1 MPTTEYQRSSSRS
14 AFLGRSILSFRRNQ
28 VAVVSSSS
36 SSSSM
41 DSHNDQDTHDLE
53 LFQKHTS
60 ERFLHLSNDP
70 TTSLD
75 GGGGDNFLS
84 LGWLRN
90 LLDVFLC
97 CEAEFKAVL
106 ILGRDP
112 SQFVKPPLDR
122 LIPELLDRAVKAL
135 DFCNAIT
142 NSIDSILH
150 WQQLALL
157 AVSVLEQDLIGE
169 GQLRRVKKA
178 LTSLVAS
185 MAVDDKDGSSAK
197 TPERN
202 WSFGRRG
209 SNSAAHAANQNPRS
223 FWWGVSRN
231 WSASKQIQSM
241 STNLVVPRGG
251 ESTGL
256 ALPVYMMSTVLV
268 FVMWVFVAAIPCQ
281 DRTGLS
287 NHFQIPRQL
296 SWTGPIIG
304 LQDRISDEWKKKEK
318 KGSVGLLDEIQRLE
332 KCSQALIELA
342 DTVQY
347 PVEAEQMDE
356 IKARTNELSEI
367 CRKMEEGLVPLQ
379 RQVREVFHR
388 IVRSRAEV
396 LGFVDSTGKSS
407 PFML

>member
-1 MPTTEYQRSSSRS
+1 MPTTDYQRTSSRS

-28 VAVVSSSS
+28 VVVIPP

-41 DSHNDQDTHDLE
+41 DDQDIHDLE

-150 WQQLALL
+150 WQKLALL

-185 MAVDDKDGSSAK
+185 MVVDDKDGSSTK

-202 WSFGRRG
+202 WSVSIRG
-209 SNSAAHAANQNPRS
+209 NNSAHAANQNLTNLRS

-241 STNLVVPRGG
+241 SANLVVPRGG

-256 ALPVYMMSTVLV
+256 ALPVYIMSTVLV
-268 FVMWVFVAAIPCQ
+268 FIMWVFVAAIPCQ

-287 NHFQIPRQL
+287 NQFQIPRQL

-347 PVEAEQMDE
+347 PIEAEQMDE

-379 RQVREVFHR
+379 RQIREVFHR

>member
-1 MPTTEYQRSSSRS
+1 MPTTEYQRSSSRTS

-28 VAVVSSSS
+28 VLTPSL
-36 SSSSM
+36 M
-41 DSHNDQDTHDLE
+41 DSHNDQDIHDLE

-60 ERFLHLSNDP
+60 ERFQHLSNDP
-70 TTSLD
+70 TSLD
-75 GGGGDNFLS
+75 GGGGGDNFLS

-90 LLDVFLC
+90 LLDVYLC

-150 WQQLALL
+150 WQKLALL
-157 AVSVLEQDLIGE
+157 AVSVLEQDVLGE

-185 MAVDDKDGSSAK
+185 MVVDDKDGSSSTK

-209 SNSAAHAANQNPRS
+209 STSAHHAAIHHPTNLRS

-241 STNLVVPRGG
+241 SSNLVAPRGG

-256 ALPVYMMSTVLV
+256 ALPVYIMSTVLV

-304 LQDRISDEWKKKEK
+304 LQDRITDEWKKKEK
-318 KGSVGLLDEIQRLE
+318 RGSVGLLDEIQRLE

-347 PVEAEQMDE
+347 PLEPEQLDE
-356 IKARTNELSEI
+356 IKARTKELSEV

-379 RQVREVFHR
+379 RQIREVFHR

-396 LGFVDSTGKSS
+396 LDFMDSTGKSS